1 MTNYLRLSVLLAL
14 RLLAVEAFSNTPFLL
29 RSQKPVRLSTARS
42 HILHSTTSNKE
53 SSSTAAYKPV
63 FDFSVADADAVSKFE
78 RIDDAIM
85 GGISL
90 SALKQLPEENFARWS
105 GICRVDG
112 G

>member
-1 MTNYLRLSVLLAL
+1 MMMNSLRMSVLLAL

-29 RSQKPVRLSTARS
+29 RSQPVRLSKARS
-42 HILHSTTSNKE
+42 LVLHSTTSNKE
-53 SSSTAAYKPV
+53 SSTAAYKPI
-63 FDFSVADADAVSKFE
+63 FNFSDVDGDAVSKFE

-90 SALKQLPEENFARWS
+90 SALKQLPEESFARWS
-105 GICRVDG
+105 GICRVEG